1 MLNKLT
7 HSINPVAVIIAAT
20 VLGAMR
26 VIDSATAVALI
37 AGAGGYGAIAVGK
50 AAAT

>member
-1 MLNKLT
+1 VNTKLT
-7 HSINPVAVIIAAT
+7 HAVTPALVIAAAT

-37 AGAGGYGAIAVGK
+37 AGAGGYGAVAVGK
-50 AAAT
+50 AGAS